1 MSEAD
6 PARMLENIRA
16 QMDADPAGTQD
27 SRISPEQLAEAMAH
41 PKAAGEIQRVMAIEA
56 NSVAEGEPA
65 PEFSLARLNPAPGA
79 DAAAVTLSNH
89 FGRRPV
95 ALIFGSYT

>member
-1 MSEAD
+1 MSEID
-6 PARMLENIRA
+6 PAQMLENIKA

-27 SRISPEQLAEAMAH
+27 SRISPEKLAEAMAH
-41 PKAAGEIQRVMAIEA
+41 PKAAEEIQRVMVIEA

-65 PEFSLARLNPAPGA
+65 PEFSLARLNAAPDA
-79 DAAAVTLSNH
+79 DTGPVTLSDH

>member
-1 MSEAD
+1 MSEID
-6 PARMLENIRA
+6 PAQMLENIKA

-27 SRISPEQLAEAMAH
+27 SRISPEKLAEAMAH
-41 PKAAGEIQRVMAIEA
+41 PKAAEEIQRVMVIEA

-65 PEFSLARLNPAPGA
+65 PEFSLARLNAAPDVGTA
-79 DAAAVTLSNH
+79 PVTLSDP